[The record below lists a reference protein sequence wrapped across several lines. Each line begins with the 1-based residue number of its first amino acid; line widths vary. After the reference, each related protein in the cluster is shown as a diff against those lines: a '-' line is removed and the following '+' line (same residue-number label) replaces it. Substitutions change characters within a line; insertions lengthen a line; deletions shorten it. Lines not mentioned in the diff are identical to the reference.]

1 MVRPIFLQSNKTFPI
16 YRQQRLFIGVEP
28 IMQVT
33 HSHMVNKNSNIQGR
47 SLNVIKVIFNTI
59 RNCSLRKEFAPSG
72 SKFFPLREVPILKRD
87 SIEENHCL
95 IQ

>member
-1 MVRPIFLQSNKTFPI
+1 MHTKTSSTQERVP
-16 YRQQRLFIGVEP
+16 
-28 IMQVT
+28 
-33 HSHMVNKNSNIQGR
+33 
-47 SLNVIKVIFNTI
+47 NVVKVIFHTI

-72 SKFFPLREVPILKRD
+72 SKFFPFREVSILKRD